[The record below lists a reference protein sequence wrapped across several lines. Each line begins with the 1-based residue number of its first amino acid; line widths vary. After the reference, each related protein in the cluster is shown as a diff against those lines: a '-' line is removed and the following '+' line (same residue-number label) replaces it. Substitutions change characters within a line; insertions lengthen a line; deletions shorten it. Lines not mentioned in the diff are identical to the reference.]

1 MGRLSDWLAVW
12 EADVA
17 GMLRDVVWSKITQRK
32 IVDADEVCFFGSVR
46 TLPRSMDY
54 LMTIGKPV
62 ISPEIYVVGLK
73 DGKLIPQDIWFEPA
87 VITRLET
94 ITEELMQGMTKLMEI
109 CDEEG
114 FTKPTAVKSAVVV
127 STGEA
132 FTKYDF
138 DPLPKPPHS
147 YMSAADWSFNLWAY
161 RVQTTG
167 SALQELKNA
176 FDQMKKGTK

>member
-1 MGRLSDWLAVW
+1 MGRLSDWLEVW

-17 GMLRDVVWSKITQRK
+17 GVLRRIVLPEGAQEK

-54 LMTIGKPV
+54 LTIVGTPV
-62 ISPEIYVVGLK
+62 IDPEIYVVGLK
-73 DGKLIPQDIWFEPA
+73 DGKLIPQDVWFAPT
-87 VITRLET
+87 VTKRLEAVS
-94 ITEELMQGMTKLMEI
+94 EKLKQGMTKLMEI

-114 FTKPTAVKSAVVV
+114 YTKPTAVKSAVVV

-138 DPLPKPPHS
+138 DTLPKPPYA
-147 YMSAADWSFNLWAY
+147 YMSAADWSFDLWAH

-176 FDQMKKGTK
+176 FGKMKKGI